1 MQIFSGNVCNN
12 RESVGRANWLF
23 TKPCFFFSWN
33 MPLHFLYYIHYIST
47 SILKYVFLSELLKI
61 FCILVYYFD
70 NNILPFKTQP
80 NYLKH

>member
-1 MQIFSGNVCNN
+1 
-12 RESVGRANWLF
+12 
-23 TKPCFFFSWN
+23 